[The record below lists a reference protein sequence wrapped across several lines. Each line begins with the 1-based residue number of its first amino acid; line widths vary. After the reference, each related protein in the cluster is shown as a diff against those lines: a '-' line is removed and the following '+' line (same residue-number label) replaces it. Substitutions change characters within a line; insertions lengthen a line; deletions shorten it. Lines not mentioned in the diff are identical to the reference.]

1 MNYVGIFDRY
11 IKDFIFLKMTIFGFY
26 IGCILFKIAL
36 VGRDQF
42 FGHIKGSSASYD
54 FLKSFLESGEKTES
68 D

>member
-36 VGRDQF
+36 VGLDQT
-42 FGHIKGSSASYD
+42 SPVNSEPNTLLDQQLSAPSHLC
-54 FLKSFLESGEKTES
+54 FL
-68 D
+68 